1 MRAAQFLQDKNWDL
15 VIYGSLL
22 NSIVTK
28 DLSDLDIS
36 IVVKG
41 SVDQAQVLQSLQAVL
56 ERDQVYEKIQRF
68 VLPSGPLM

>member
-36 IVVKG
+36 IVVEV

-56 ERDQVYEKIQRF
+56 ERD
-68 VLPSGPLM
+68 

>member
-36 IVVKG
+36 IVVEG

-56 ERDQVYEKIQRF
+56 ERDQVYEKI
-68 VLPSGPLM
+68 

>member
-36 IVVKG
+36 IVVEG